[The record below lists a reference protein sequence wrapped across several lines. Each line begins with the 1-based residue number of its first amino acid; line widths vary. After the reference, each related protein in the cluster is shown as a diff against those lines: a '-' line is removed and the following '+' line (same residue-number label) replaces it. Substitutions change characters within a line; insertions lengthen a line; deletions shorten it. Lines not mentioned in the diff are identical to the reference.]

1 MGARVAPAMGL
12 IAGIVFS
19 LVFAENCFS
28 QPGISKSQAIEGFEK
43 LTWGVSV
50 EQATGIYR
58 DLYFGNYVLEDK
70 TREPSKIFF
79 RKQETAVIDDV
90 VFDSIQ
96 YWFKDNRFY
105 RIKAFIH
112 SRIGPRSL
120 LTRSEEAFD
129 ELHESLTRK
138 YGAPAKFSERYFAD
152 FISVVRDVEWAR
164 GDVLVVLSYKGPE
177 GTNEDRLTFELVKG
191 GRP

>member
-1 MGARVAPAMGL
+1 MKARIPPAMGF
-12 IAGIVFS
+12 IAGVVFS
-19 LVFAENCFS
+19 LVIAENCFS
-28 QPGISKSQAIEGFEK
+28 LPGISKGQAIEGFEK
-43 LTWGVSV
+43 LTWGVTV
-50 EQATGIYR
+50 EQAMGIYR
-58 DLYFGNYVLEDK
+58 DLYFGNYVLEDR
-70 TREPSKIFF
+70 TREPSKIYF
-79 RKQETAVIDDV
+79 RKQEEAVIDDV

-96 YWFKDNRFY
+96 YWFRDNRFY
-105 RIKAFIH
+105 RIKAIIH

-129 ELHESLTRK
+129 QMRESLTRK
-138 YGAPAKFSERYFAD
+138 YGAPAKYSERYFTD
-152 FISVVRDVEWAR
+152 FISVMRDVEWAR

>member
-1 MGARVAPAMGL
+1 MGARVAPALGF
-12 IAGIVFS
+12 IAGVVLS
-19 LVFAENCFS
+19 LVIAENSFS
-28 QPGISKSQAIEGFEK
+28 QPGISKSRVIEGFDK

-50 EQATGIYR
+50 EQAMGIYR

-90 VFDSIQ
+90 AFDSIQ

-112 SRIGPRSL
+112 SSIGPRSL

-129 ELHESLTRK
+129 QLRESLTRK
-138 YGAPAKFSERYFAD
+138 YGAPTKFSERYFAD
-152 FISVVRDVEWAR
+152 FISVVREVEWTR
-164 GDVLVVLSYKGPE
+164 GDVLIVLTYKGPE

-191 GRP
+191 GRR

>member
-1 MGARVAPAMGL
+1 VGARVAPAMGF

-19 LVFAENCFS
+19 LVIAENAIS
-28 QPGISKSQAIEGFEK
+28 QPSISKGQAIEGFGE
-43 LTWGVSV
+43 LRWGVSV
-50 EQATGIYR
+50 EQAMGIYR

-90 VFDSIQ
+90 AFDSIQ

-112 SRIGPRSL
+112 SSIGPRSL

-129 ELHESLTRK
+129 QLHESLTRK
-138 YGAPAKFSERYFAD
+138 YGAPTKFSERYFAD
-152 FISVVRDVEWAR
+152 FISVVREVEWTR
-164 GDVLVVLSYKGPE
+164 GDVLIVLTYKGPE

-191 GRP
+191 GRR

>member
-1 MGARVAPAMGL
+1 VGARIAPAIGF

-19 LVFAENCFS
+19 LVIAENGFS
-28 QPGISKSQAIEGFEK
+28 QPRISKGQVIEGFDR

-50 EQATGIYR
+50 EQAMGIYP
-58 DLYFGNYVLEDK
+58 DLYFGNYVLEDN
-70 TREPSKIFF
+70 TREPSKIYF
-79 RKQETAVIDDV
+79 RKQETAVIYDV

-96 YWFKDNRFY
+96 YWFKDNRFC

-129 ELHESLTRK
+129 QLKESLTRK
-138 YGAPAKFSERYFAD
+138 YGAPTKYSERYFTD

-164 GDVLVVLSYKGPE
+164 GDVLVVLTYKGPE

>member
-1 MGARVAPAMGL
+1 MPPAMGF
-12 IAGIVFS
+12 IVGIVFS
-19 LVFAENCFS
+19 LAVAENCFS
-28 QPGISKSQAIEGFEK
+28 QPSISKGQVIEGFGK

-50 EQATGIYR
+50 EQAMGIYR
-58 DLYFGNYVLEDK
+58 DLYFGHYVLDDK
-70 TREPSKIFF
+70 AREPSKIYF

-90 VFDSIQ
+90 AFDSIQ
-96 YWFKDNRFY
+96 YWFKDNRLY
-105 RIKAFIH
+105 RIKAIIH

-129 ELHESLTRK
+129 QLHRSLTRK
-138 YGAPAKFSERYFAD
+138 YGVPGKFRERYFTD

>member
-1 MGARVAPAMGL
+1 MGARIAPAMGF

-19 LVFAENCFS
+19 LALAENCFS
-28 QPGISKSQAIEGFEK
+28 QPGISKSQVIEGFGR

-50 EQATGIYR
+50 EQAIGIYR
-58 DLYFGNYVLEDK
+58 DLYFGNYALEDDA
-70 TREPSKIFF
+70 REPSKIYF

-90 VFDSIQ
+90 EFDSIQ

-105 RIKAFIH
+105 RIKAIIH
-112 SRIGPRSL
+112 SGIGPRSL

-129 ELHESLTRK
+129 QLHESLTRK
-138 YGAPAKFSERYFAD
+138 YGVPTKFSERYFTD
-152 FISVVRDVEWAR
+152 FISVLRVVEWAR
-164 GDVLVVLSYKGPE
+164 GDVLVVLEYKGPE
-177 GTNEDRLTFELVKG
+177 ATNEDRLTFELIKG